1 MIRPLMGVTT
11 LCLIL
16 SAPLASAEPADPAAV
31 TRQAFELRRF
41 PAAEARQAVAADA
54 GSIFAINNHA
64 IGRYDKETGAPILGW
79 EGAEGGPFI
88 HLNSGIVLDGRLYSA
103 HSNYPALP
111 QQSSLEWF
119 DPETLG
125 HLGSVSFGQSVGS
138 FVWADR
144 HDGYWWLGFVHYAG
158 RGSPPDR
165 GPEWSQLVKADDE
178 FRTLESFAFPPALIE
193 AFHGYSASGGAWGPD
208 GRLYVTG
215 HDEPRLY
222 ALSLP
227 VAGSE
232 LVWEETIAIPAEGQ
246 GFAWDPEEPWV
257 IYTLERSRQE
267 IVVSRIPH

>member
-1 MIRPLMGVTT
+1 MTFHFYWGDRPVQEWGH
-11 LCLIL
+11 
-16 SAPLASAEPADPAAV
+16 APLQEKAHFERPGLSGAD
-31 TRQAFELRRF
+31 Q
-41 PAAEARQAVAADA
+41 
-54 GSIFAINNHA
+54 
-64 IGRYDKETGAPILGW
+64 
-79 EGAEGGPFI
+79 
-88 HLNSGIVLDGRLYSA
+88 
-103 HSNYPALP
+103 
-111 QQSSLEWF
+111 
-119 DPETLG
+119 
-125 HLGSVSFGQSVGS
+125 
-138 FVWADR
+138 FVWAER
-144 HDGYWWLGFVHYAG
+144 HEGYWRLGFAHSAG
-158 RGSPPDR
+158 RSSPPDR
-165 GPEWSQLVKADDE
+165 RPEWSQLVKADDE
-178 FRTLESFAFPPALIE
+178 FNALESFAFPPALIE